1 MIGHAFGARH
11 KTNFKLT
18 DAGRSALS
26 DEDYSLE
33 LSVPRFLLD
42 MDGEYDGEDDS
53 DDDDSEAAQ
62 EDAEL
67 PQGQRA
73 FEDGR
78 CAHTTA

>member
-1 MIGHAFGARH
+1 MAESRKRRA
-11 KTNFKLT
+11 
-18 DAGRSALS
+18 DAPL
-26 DEDYSLE
+26 
-33 LSVPRFLLD
+33 
-42 MDGEYDGEDDS
+42 DGEYDGEDDS